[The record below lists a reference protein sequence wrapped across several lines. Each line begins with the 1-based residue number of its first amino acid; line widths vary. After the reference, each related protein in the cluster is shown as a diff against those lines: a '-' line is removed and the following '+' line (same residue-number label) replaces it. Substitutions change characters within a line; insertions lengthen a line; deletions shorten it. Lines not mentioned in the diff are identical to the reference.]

1 MVRSPSTFQ
10 LLSPS
15 PRRTALL
22 RKLIVGWSST
32 LKRSLD
38 RRWASR
44 SASLVSMV
52 EASISISSDDSLGD
66 LGESIAQVPTSGTWR
81 PLMTRLPG

>member
-1 MVRSPSTFQ
+1 

-15 PRRTALL
+15 PGRTAVL

-32 LKRSLD
+32 LKKSLD

-44 SASLVSMV
+44 SVSLVSMV
-52 EASISISSDDSLGD
+52 EASISTSSVDS
-66 LGESIAQVPTSGTWR
+66 SGTSA
-81 PLMTRLPG
+81 M